1 MPVQAP
7 KSQPAGGRERV
18 LGLARS
24 AGFALAG
31 VCPARASDYAHF
43 VRQWIDQGRHGEMAY
58 LQNNLDTRLDPGRL
72 LEGARSVICVADL
85 HPKDAGLPPH
95 GPAPHGRIARYAFG
109 DDYHKTIKK
118 RLHQLADSLA
128 AEHPGERFRST
139 VDTAPI
145 LEREHAARAGLG
157 WVGKH
162 TLLIH
167 PRLGSYMLLGTI
179 VTTMYLTD
187 ADTSEPA
194 DVLPPTDHC
203 GTCTRCIDA
212 CPTSC
217 ISASGP
223 RSVDATRCISY
234 LTLEHRSPIDP
245 QLHPMMGD
253 WIAGCDVCQEVCPYN
268 NRVQGS
274 GSGDQEDNEYHRAYA
289 PRPPAPAVSLSEVLN
304 WTEDDRR
311 AAFKGSALKR
321 IKLDMLKRNA
331 LIAAG
336 NAMLAGE
343 VKSLCAPIQRLAEDP
358 GQPEMVR
365 LTAKQVLD
373 RLGRGSGPDAP

>member
-1 MPVQAP
+1 ML
-7 KSQPAGGRERV
+7 E
-18 LGLARS
+18 LAQS
-24 AGFALAG
+24 LGFALVGVASAG
-31 VCPARASDYAHF
+31 PSAYARH
-43 VRQWIDQGRHGEMAY
+43 VRQWITEGRHGEMSY

-72 LEGARSVICVADL
+72 LDGARSIIGVADL
-85 HPKDAGLPPH
+85 HPEDTALPPH

-118 RLHQLADSLA
+118 RLHTLADTLA

-157 WVGKH
+157 WIGKH

-167 PRLGSYMLLGTI
+167 PQLGSYMLLGTI
-179 VTTMYLTD
+179 VTTLDLTGTD
-187 ADTSEPA
+187 RADLT
-194 DVLPPTDHC
+194 DVLPPADHC

-212 CPTSC
+212 CPTNC
-217 ISASGP
+217 ISDAGP

-245 QLHPMMGD
+245 QLHPMMSD

-268 NRVQGS
+268 RVQGS
-274 GSGDQEDNEYHRAYA
+274 GFGVQEEDGDGLRKTSGGRLRFSATPIHPAYT

-336 NAMLAGE
+336 NALMARTDITLRDE
-343 VKSLCAPIQRLAEDP
+343 IKRLAEDEHES
-358 GQPEMVR
+358 EMVR
-365 LTAKQVLD
+365 LTARQVLD
-373 RLGRGSGPDAP
+373 RLEHGNGPGVP

>member
-1 MPVQAP
+1 MPVHTP
-7 KSQPAGGRERV
+7 TSQHADGRERV

-31 VCPARASDYAHF
+31 VCPARVSDYADF
-43 VRQWIDQGRHGEMAY
+43 VRHWIAGRRHGEMAY
-58 LQNNLDTRLDPGRL
+58 LENHLDTRLDPGRL
-72 LEGARSVICVADL
+72 LEGARSIICVADL
-85 HPKDAGLPPH
+85 HSKNTDLLPH

-118 RLHQLADSLA
+118 RLHQLADTLA
-128 AEHPGERFRST
+128 AEHPGEKFRST

-179 VTTMYLTD
+179 VTTMDLT
-187 ADTSEPA
+187 ADSPA
-194 DVLPPTDHC
+194 DAADLVPPTDHC

-234 LTLEHRSPIDP
+234 LTLEHRSPIDTA
-245 QLHPMMGD
+245 LHPMMGD

-268 NRVQGS
+268 NRVRGL
-274 GSGDQEDNEYHRAYA
+274 GIGDQEDPQYHSAHT
-289 PRPPAPAVSLSEVLN
+289 PRPPAPAVSLLEVLN

-311 AAFKGSALKR
+311 AGFKGSTLKR

-336 NAMLAGE
+336 NALAAGKNE
-343 VKSLCAPIQRLAEDP
+343 TLRDQIKRLADDAE
-358 GQPEMVR
+358 QSEMVR
-365 LTAKQVLD
+365 LTAKQVLQ
-373 RLGRGSGPDAP
+373 RLERGSGPGAP

>member
-1 MPVQAP
+1 MSVQASE
-7 KSQPAGGRERV
+7 SQTTGVRERV

-31 VCPARASDYAHF
+31 VCPARASDYAHV
-43 VRQWIDQGRHGEMAY
+43 VRQWIADGRHGEMAY
-58 LQNNLDTRLDPGRL
+58 LQNHLDTRLDPARL
-72 LEGARSVICVADL
+72 LDGARSILCVADL
-85 HPKDAGLPPH
+85 HPKDTELPPH

-118 RLHQLADSLA
+118 RLHALADALA

-179 VTTMYLTD
+179 VTTMELTD
-187 ADTSEPA
+187 AGANDLSGL
-194 DVLPPTDHC
+194 LPPADHC

-223 RSVDATRCISY
+223 RSVDAQRCISY

-245 QLHPMMGD
+245 RLHPMMGQ
-253 WIAGCDVCQEVCPYN
+253 WIAGCDVCQEVCPFN
-268 NRVQGS
+268 GGVRGS
-274 GSGDQEDNEYHRAYA
+274 GFGDQDESVYQTAYT
-289 PRPPAPAVSLSEVLN
+289 PRPPAPGVSLFEVLN

-336 NAMLAGE
+336 NALAWGE
-343 VKSLCAPIQRLAEDP
+343 DNTLRKQIERLAEDA
-358 GQPEMVR
+358 GQPELVR
-365 LTAKQVLD
+365 ITAKQVLD
-373 RLGRGSGPDAP
+373 RLARGSGPGAP